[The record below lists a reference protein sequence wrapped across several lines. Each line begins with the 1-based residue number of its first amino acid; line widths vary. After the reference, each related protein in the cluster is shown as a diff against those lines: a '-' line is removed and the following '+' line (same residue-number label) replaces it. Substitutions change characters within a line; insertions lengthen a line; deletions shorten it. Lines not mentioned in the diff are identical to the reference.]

1 MCKTR
6 FPHRRSVL
14 LFAYIRVEILKYFV
28 LRCDCQL
35 LNIVT
40 YFTSFFVSYESF
52 FPLQECFQTSSKYLS
67 QETFKSNL
75 LFEKNLGNVIILIYY
90 KVDIY
95 LFIYLLGN

>member
-1 MCKTR
+1 M
-6 FPHRRSVL
+6 L
-14 LFAYIRVEILKYFV
+14 LILQAS
-28 LRCDCQL
+28 LSL
-35 LNIVT
+35 MSL
-40 YFTSFFVSYESF
+40 F

-95 LFIYLLGN
+95 LFIYLLGNWGIAILTVERNW